1 MLLIVSVREFM
12 SLFRYPIGFPF
23 GTLPVLQALL
33 VPVTLAVL
41 GVGTTWMPLCFS
53 ARSRWY
59 KRLSFVLACFLFTAS
74 CCCGR
79 RCEVTCRVLTD
90 AAPRLEHRWLERKAC
105 VGYRCVGYRCGT
117 NSRVLTDAA
126 TRLEHRWLEQ
136 KACVGYRCVNTD
148 SGIDLDGGR
157 TNGSRR
163 RWSMEPNDDRR
174 CGWIG

>member
-105 VGYRCVGYRCGT
+105 VGYRCV
-117 NSRVLTDAA
+117 
-126 TRLEHRWLEQ
+126 
-136 KACVGYRCVNTD
+136 NTD